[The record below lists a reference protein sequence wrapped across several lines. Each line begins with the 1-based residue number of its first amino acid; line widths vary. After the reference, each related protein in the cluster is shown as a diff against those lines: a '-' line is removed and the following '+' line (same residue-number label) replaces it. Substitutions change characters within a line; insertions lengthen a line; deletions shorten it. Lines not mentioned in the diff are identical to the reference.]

1 MTQDQYFCERD
12 PQAFP
17 LWQKAVVGIAGAG
30 GLGSN
35 IALMLA
41 RPGIG
46 KLIEADFDT
55 VSVSN
60 LNRQAYDLSQ
70 LGMPKVQALEHNI
83 RRVNPFIKLQMHE
96 LRLNPDNIAS
106 IFADADI
113 MIEALDKAE
122 EKQMLIETWLKSD
135 QVRPLICAS
144 GIAGYGRNEDIKSIR
159 DGNLFIIGDMHSEPV
174 EGIAPMAPRVMIVA
188 AMQANL
194 CLEILAKHNKDKA

>member
-1 MTQDQYFCERD
+1 
-12 PQAFP
+12 
-17 LWQKAVVGIAGAG
+17 
-30 GLGSN
+30 LGSN

-41 RPGIG
+41 RTGIG
-46 KLIEADFDT
+46 KLIVADFDT